1 MNCSCVIVFIVM
13 PQKQQLD
20 QYVIR
25 RLLLHDATGFLL
37 GSVVS
42 RCARGGG
49 GARGGV
55 RKRRSVALKDVR
67 GIVGAGGLGSVVA
80 REAQIK
86 VTTRAAVIPGL
97 GDGQHVAVVARD
109 VVARHAR
116 LGLAVLGVVSAAQLV
131 DVLAQR
137 GLDVGLGHWRLRKC
151 SNRVRFHRTALSAKQ
166 RT

>member
-37 GSVVS
+37 GTVVS
-42 RCARGGG
+42 RCARGG

-67 GIVGAGGLGSVVA
+67 GIVGAGGLGGVVA

-116 LGLAVLGVVSAAQLV
+116 LRLAVLGVVSAAQLV